1 MMKNSPIYMATLV
14 LLFLIVSCQK
24 DLTGNAISVEARSN
38 VTVDKF
44 HLYSTCRDG
53 PNQLPLG
60 NFDPLNASGNGYY
73 TYSISAGYETECF
86 TVTGNIP
93 ANNDSTGTTQ
103 VEIEAFYTEEGNV
116 VGFQEIEFKRP
127 HDEYKIRYEFRPDTY
142 LEE

>member
-1 MMKNSPIYMATLV
+1 MINK
-14 LLFLIVSCQK
+14 LLFILLTLAFFTATSCRK
-24 DLTGNAISVEARSN
+24 DLPGNAISVEARSN

-60 NFDPLNASGNGYY
+60 DFNPLNASGNGYY

-93 ANNDSTGTTQ
+93 ANNDSTGTTK
-103 VEIEAFYTEEGNV
+103 VNIEAFYTEEGNV
-116 VGFQEIEFKRP
+116 VGFQDIELKRP
-127 HDEYKIRYEFRPDTY
+127 HDEYEIRYEFRPDTY

>member
-1 MMKNSPIYMATLV
+1 MKNSPFYSVI
-14 LLFLIVSCQK
+14 LLLLITVSCRK
-24 DLTGNAISVEARSN
+24 DLPGNAISVEARSN

-60 NFDPLNASGNGYY
+60 DFVPLNESGNGYY

-86 TVTGNIP
+86 TVTGTIP
-93 ANNDSTGTTQ
+93 ATSDSTGTTK
-103 VEIEAFYTEEGNV
+103 VDIDAYYTEEGNV
-116 VGFQEIEFKRP
+116 VGFQEIELQRP
-127 HDEYKIRYEFRPDTY
+127 HDEYAIRYEFRPDTY